1 MSRITPD
8 RSLTEELLA
17 AVYGITGDVEPLPGE
32 HDANFAVRGSGGDRF
47 VLKVHAARSPLE
59 VVDLQVAALAHLG
72 NAGGRASQLVP
83 RAIRTLDGTDSALVE
98 YAGERRLVRLTTW
111 LEGQLW
117 ADLPA
122 RPEALLVDL
131 GGAVAAVDAALADF
145 EHPGDR
151 RDLLWNLRSAPR
163 HLELAGAIQDAA
175 LRVRAQQI
183 LEWHRHR
190 VEPLLA
196 GLPEQAIHNDA
207 NDRNVLVHDSRVSGL
222 LDLGDLCVAPRVC
235 GLAVACAYAMLGQP
249 RPVIGVLPLIAGY
262 HEQAALLPEELD
274 LLFDLICSRLAM
286 SVCMAAKQSA
296 EQPDNAYLLVSQEGV
311 AHLLKRLAAE
321 SRELARFRI
330 RNACGYEAVPT
341 ARAVRSFLQARGASI
356 HAVLR
361 PELMAGLPFVLD
373 WSKGSATA
381 GAVPDVPLAIGR
393 YREDRPVYVSAAFET
408 DDASEGRSVHVAV
421 DLFTAAGEPVLAPL
435 DGVVL
440 DVEYRPDPYDFGG
453 VVLLEHQTD
462 EGVPFWTLYGHL
474 AEASA
479 RARSVGETIA
489 AGQEVGR
496 IGAYAENGNWA
507 PHLHLQ
513 LLTDHLG
520 MGCGVHGVAAR
531 SELDVWESIS
541 PNPNLLVGLDVDC
554 TAPRVRTRDELVR
567 VRRRSLS
574 RALSLSYR
582 EPLKIVRGE
591 GAYLY
596 DDEGRAWLDLVN
608 NVCHVGHC
616 HPRVVAAAQM
626 QIAELNTN
634 TRYLHDALAEY
645 VRALAATF
653 PDPLSVVFL
662 TNSGSEANDLA
673 LRLAR
678 AHTGRRDALVLDHA
692 YHGNLTSLVEISPY
706 KFAGPGGAGRP
717 EHTWVCP
724 LPDPYRGLHRA
735 PEQRLGERYAEH
747 VAALIGEV
755 RASTGAGP
763 GAFIAESLPGCA
775 GQIELPAGYLRA
787 AYAHVRAA
795 GGVCIAD
802 EVQVGFGRVGS
813 HVWAFETQGVV
824 PDIVTLGKPIGNGHP
839 LGAVVTTPAVA
850 RSFETGMEYF
860 NTFGGNPVSCGV
872 GLAVLDVMRDERLQA
887 RAVEMGAHLR
897 RGLDA
902 LAARHPLIGDVRGR
916 GLYLGV
922 EMVRDRDRC
931 DPARTEAAAVVE
943 AVKRRG
949 ALLSTDG
956 PDANVLKIKPPLAI
970 SRGDCDRFLAALD
983 AALEEVG

>member
-1 MSRITPD
+1 MPRTIPD

-17 AVYGITGDVEPLPGE
+17 AVYGITGEVEPLPGE
-32 HDANFAVRGSGGDRF
+32 HDANFAVRGESGERF
-47 VLKVHAARSPLE
+47 VLKLHASSSPLQ

-72 NAGGRASQLVP
+72 HAVGRASQLVP
-83 RAIRTLDGTDSALVE
+83 RAVPTLDGLDSTLVE
-98 YAGERRLVRLTTW
+98 YAGEQRLVRLTTW
-111 LEGQLW
+111 LEGALW
-117 ADLPA
+117 ADLPVH
-122 RPEALLVDL
+122 REALLVDL
-131 GGAVAAVDAALADF
+131 GAAVAAVDAALADF

-151 RDLLWNLRSAPR
+151 RDLLWNLRAAPR
-163 HLELAGAIQDAA
+163 HLEFAGAIQNPA
-175 LRVRAQQI
+175 LRARVQQI
-183 LEWHRHR
+183 LERHR
-190 VEPLLA
+190 DHVEPLLA

-207 NDRNVLVHDSRVSGL
+207 NDRNVLVRDTRVSGL

-235 GLAVACAYAMLGQP
+235 GLAVACAYAMLGQT
-249 RPVIGVLPLIAGY
+249 RPVVGVLPLIAGY

-296 EQPDNAYLLVSQEGV
+296 EQPHNTYLLVSQEDV
-311 AHLLKRLAAE
+311 AHLLALLAAE
-321 SRELARFRI
+321 SRDLARLRI
-330 RNACGYEAVPT
+330 RNACGYEPVPT
-341 ARAVRSFLQARGASI
+341 ARAVRGFLQAIGASI
-356 HAVLR
+356 HPVLR
-361 PELMAGLPFVLD
+361 PELMRAEPVVLD
-373 WSKGSATA
+373 WSTGSPTA
-381 GAVPDVPLAIGR
+381 GEVPTVPLSIGR
-393 YREDRPVYVSAAFET
+393 YREDRPVYTSAAFET
-408 DDASEGRSVHVAV
+408 DDPTERRSVHVAL

-435 DGVVL
+435 DGIVR
-440 DVEYRPDPYDFGG
+440 DVEYRPDPCDFGG
-453 VVLLEHQTD
+453 VVLLEHRTD
-462 EGVPFWTLYGHL
+462 DGVAFWTLYGHL

-479 RARSVGETIA
+479 RARRVGEAIA

-541 PNPNLLVGLDVDC
+541 PNPNLLVGLEVDC
-554 TAPRVRTRDELVR
+554 AAPRVRTRDELVR

-596 DDEGRAWLDLVN
+596 DDGGRAWLDLVN

-616 HPRVVAAAQM
+616 HPRVVAAAQA

-645 VRALAATF
+645 VRELAATF

-678 AHTGRRDALVLDHA
+678 AHTGRRDVLALDHA

-706 KFAGPGGAGRP
+706 KFAGPGGTARP
-717 EHTWVCP
+717 KHTWVCP

-735 PEQRLGERYAEH
+735 PQPRLGEHYADH
-747 VAALIGEV
+747 VEAVIGEV
-755 RASTGAGP
+755 QASTGAGP

-802 EVQVGFGRVGS
+802 EVQVGLGRVGS

-860 NTFGGNPVSCGV
+860 NTFGGNPVSCRV
-872 GLAVLDVMRDERLQA
+872 GLAVLGVMRDERLQA
-887 RAVEMGAHLR
+887 RAADVGAHLR
-897 RGLDA
+897 RGLEA
-902 LAARHPLIGDVRGR
+902 LAERHQLIGDVRGR

-922 EMVRDRDRC
+922 ELVRDRERR
-931 DPARTEAAAVVE
+931 DPARAEAAAVVE
-943 AVKRRG
+943 GVKRRG
-949 ALLSTDG
+949 VLLSTDG
-956 PDANVLKIKPPLAI
+956 PDANVLKIKPPLAV
-970 SRGDCDRFLAALD
+970 SREDCDRFRAALD
-983 AALEEVG
+983 SALEEVG